1 MRSRM
6 REWQY
11 QFVMPLHI
19 NVTVTEDTEDFAYAA
34 AEAAAD
40 EVIGSVA
47 MVLAN
52 AGLRGEVEFADD
64 FFRDETEIVS
74 VGYLE
79 VEP

>member
-11 QFVMPLHI
+11 QFVMPLLI
-19 NVTVTEDTEDFAYAA
+19 NVTVTEDTEDFAHSA
-34 AEAAAD
+34 AEEAAG
-40 EVIGSVA
+40 EVVGSVA

-52 AGLRGEVEFADD
+52 AGLRDEVAFAND
-64 FFRDETEIVS
+64 FLHDETEIVS
-74 VGYLE
+74 VGYLA